1 VGAGAAGGGGRARGA
16 RGAGRAGGAEEGAR
30 RALRDA
36 EFYLSELRGL
46 DFREADVQEYLE
58 GAAASSEGDEAAD
71 LGHAAAQVREGL
83 HRLRPGEP
91 LALDEAAF
99 APLRAELLALT
110 NWCARGRPGMR
121 PGQRV
126 APAALESLRGVGAA
140 EAGEGDADAE
150 APSSIVFDWL
160 GESLSPDQ
168 KRALAPSLEKA
179 AQVGVQSILWNALI
193 LAIVFLTLINFA
205 GGR

>member
-1 VGAGAAGGGGRARGA
+1 M
-16 RGAGRAGGAEEGAR
+16 
-30 RALRDA
+30 
-36 EFYLSELRGL
+36 
-46 DFREADVQEYLE
+46 QEYLE
-58 GAAASSEGDEAAD
+58 GAAAASEGDEASD
-71 LGHAAAQVREGL
+71 LGRAAAQVREGL
-83 HRLRPGEP
+83 SRLRPGEP
-91 LALDEAAF
+91 LAPDEAAF
-99 APLRAELLALT
+99 SPLRSELLALT

-126 APAALESLRGVGAA
+126 APAALESLRGVGAS
-140 EAGEGDADAE
+140 EAGGGDADAGADAD

-179 AQVGVQSILWNALI
+179 AQVGVQSILWNAVI
-193 LAIVFLTLINFA
+193 LAAIFLTLINFA

>member
-1 VGAGAAGGGGRARGA
+1 MAGAAGGAGG
-16 RGAGRAGGAEEGAR
+16 AGGAEEGAR

-46 DFREADVQEYLE
+46 DFPEAAVQEYLE
-58 GAAASSEGDEAAD
+58 GAAAASEGDEASD
-71 LGHAAAQVREGL
+71 LGRAAAQVREGL
-83 HRLRPGEP
+83 SRLRPGEP
-91 LALDEAAF
+91 LAPDEAAF
-99 APLRAELLALT
+99 APLRSELLTLT

-126 APAALESLRGVGAA
+126 APAALESLRGVGAS
-140 EAGEGDADAE
+140 EAGGDAGADAD

-179 AQVGVQSILWNALI
+179 AQVGVQSILWNAVI
-193 LAIVFLTLINFA
+193 LAAIFLTLINFA